1 MSDAIKLSVNGA
13 ARLSEAITRLTAMF
27 REHKFV
33 VVSMRPGK
41 DRTLD
46 QNALWFAMYTR
57 IAQMTEIGDVEDAR
71 RYCKLH
77 FGVPLMRKADPD
89 FRHAWDVSF
98 LMLTYETKMELMG
111 PCALFGPDGF
121 PVTRLFNR
129 AQGIAYTEKIVA
141 EWSERGVVFDDLLG
155 EAETA

>member
-1 MSDAIKLSVNGA
+1 MAEKISINSA
-13 ARLSEAITRLTAMF
+13 AKLSEAITQLTTMY
-27 REHKFV
+27 RESKYV

-46 QNALWFAMYTR
+46 QNSLWFALYQR
-57 IAQMTEIGDVEDAR
+57 IAEMTQIGDVEDAR

-77 FGVPLMRKADPD
+77 LGVPIMRRACDD
-89 FRHAWDVSF
+89 FRRGWNQVF
-98 LMLTYETKMELMG
+98 LHLDYEQKIELMG

-129 AQGIAYTEKIVA
+129 AQGIEYTNRIVDEFTA
-141 EWSERGVVFDDLLG
+141 RGVVFADLLG
-155 EAETA
+155 EVAA